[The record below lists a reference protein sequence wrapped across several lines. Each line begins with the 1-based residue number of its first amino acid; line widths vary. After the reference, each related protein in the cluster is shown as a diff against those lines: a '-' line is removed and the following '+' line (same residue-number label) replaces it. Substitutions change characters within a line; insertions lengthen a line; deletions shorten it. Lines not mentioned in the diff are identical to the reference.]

1 MKSVLLFGAAAL
13 LIFLCAA
20 AVSVYCLGQYE
31 HAWGR
36 GGSFQVEAWLGL
48 VGALVAMGSFGISS
62 AALRRTHDQRVS
74 FVLGAVC
81 AVVCIC
87 LCWIASSFTSFS
99 GPYLAFALLVVLSA
113 LAALAGRRDA
123 D

>member
-1 MKSVLLFGAAAL
+1 MKAVLLFGAAAL

-20 AVSVYCLGQYE
+20 AVSVYALGQYE

-62 AALRRTHDQRVS
+62 AALRRAHDQGVS
-74 FVLGAVC
+74 FVLGACC
-81 AVVCIC
+81 AAVYIF
-87 LCWIASSFTSFS
+87 LCWIASDFASVA
-99 GPYLAFALLVVLSA
+99 GPYAAFALLVVVSA
-113 LAALAGRRDA
+113 LASLAGRRNA